1 MSPFARE
8 RRPIL
13 PFAARGFRVFGGFQS
28 CFGLRAGQAYSAM
41 TTDHIFIGFM
51 GAVGIAAGAILIAM
65 PETRDLRVPPY
76 FWVLIA
82 MALFEITLFAFFRG
96 VPGRMVSNGARILG
110 FVLAVVIMIVLP
122 IFAGSP
128 GRLF

>member
-1 MSPFARE
+1 
-8 RRPIL
+8 
-13 PFAARGFRVFGGFQS
+13 
-28 CFGLRAGQAYSAM
+28 M

-51 GAVGIAAGAILIAM
+51 GAVGLAAGALLIAM

-82 MALFEITLFAFFRG
+82 MAAFELTLFAVYRG

-122 IFAGSP
+122 ILAGSP
-128 GRLF
+128 GQLF

>member
-1 MSPFARE
+1 
-8 RRPIL
+8 
-13 PFAARGFRVFGGFQS
+13 
-28 CFGLRAGQAYSAM
+28 M

-51 GAVGIAAGAILIAM
+51 GAVGFAAGAILIAM

-82 MALFEITLFAFFRG
+82 MILFEVTVFALWRG
-96 VPGRMVSNGARILG
+96 VPGRMVSNGARLLG
-110 FVLAVVIMIVLP
+110 FVLAVVIMVVLP
-122 IFAGSP
+122 IIAGSP

>member
-1 MSPFARE
+1 
-8 RRPIL
+8 
-13 PFAARGFRVFGGFQS
+13 
-28 CFGLRAGQAYSAM
+28 M

-51 GAVGIAAGAILIAM
+51 SAVGFAAGAILIAM

-82 MALFEITLFAFFRG
+82 MGLFEITLFAFWRG
-96 VPGRMVSNGARILG
+96 VPGRMVSNGARLLG
-110 FVLAVVIMIVLP
+110 FVLAIVIMVVMP
-122 IFAGSP
+122 ILAGSP